1 MKILGYALTVLPLLL
16 AALVVEPRVL
26 LLQWGVTVAALIGLH
41 HANKLPLRHRP
52 TSTLYLGLVI
62 GLAVRI
68 TMHQTA
74 GYFATGAVGTTM
86 YELLMSYRMWGF
98 HPNWRT
104 VLFSTM
110 MMVVLITWPRKFKRL
125 HKVVPGGL
133 VGVGV
138 TTLLNVFLYPDV
150 SRVIIP
156 ELFWRIPASPLAMLL
171 IFTAWEHVPYA
182 KLRGLRWHQRALL
195 CAIVGAMFWF
205 NSLWVVAGCVTL
217 WGGRCAWNYLRQK
230 RFEISK

>member
-1 MKILGYALTVLPLLL
+1 MKILGYVLTALPLLL
-16 AALVVEPRVL
+16 SALVVEPRVL
-26 LLQWGVTVAALIGLH
+26 LLQWGVAAAMLVALHYANNRLPVRWRPPAALYPGL
-41 HANKLPLRHRP
+41 A
-52 TSTLYLGLVI
+52 V

-74 GYFATGAVGTTM
+74 GYFVTGAVGASM
-86 YELLMSYRMWGF
+86 HALLLSYRMWGF

-104 VLFSTM
+104 VLFSTV
-110 MMVVLITWPRKFKRL
+110 MMVVLITWPRKFPRL
-125 HKVVPGGL
+125 RRFLPAGF
-133 VGVGV
+133 VGVV
-138 TTLLNVFLYPDV
+138 ITILLNIFLYPDV

-195 CAIVGAMFWF
+195 CAIVGTMFWF
-205 NSLWVVAGCVTL
+205 NPLWVAAGCAL
-217 WGGRCAWNYLRQK
+217 AWLVR
-230 RFEISK
+230 RACRRGH